1 MGKSKR
7 QIEAAKKKAAKK
19 KGKDEVVEEVKLTS
33 ATTEAGVAKHGS
45 DEYRNATGC
54 LISRQTAK
62 DVKID
67 AFSLSSYG
75 EVLVTDTMIEFTIG
89 RRYGLLGSNGSGKS
103 TMLKCLA
110 AREVPIPDHI
120 DIWFLDEEAEP
131 SEVTALQ
138 TVINTAATEVTR
150 LESLAEQMMEIEGAD
165 SETVQDIY
173 TKLEEFEP
181 NTFESRSAKLLSG
194 LGFSSQMMNKMTQDL
209 SGGWRMRV
217 ALAQALLIKPSLL
230 LLDEPTNHLDLEA
243 CVWLEKYLATYPYC
257 LWVVSHSQDFLN
269 GVCTNIV
276 ELTARKRLI
285 TYTGNYDT
293 YQKTKSELE
302 INQMKKYTK
311 EQDDIKKLKQFI
323 ASCGTYSNLVKQG
336 KSKQKILDKMEADGL
351 TERVDPPSCFD
362 FDFAPC
368 EKLPPPVLAFDKV
381 AFAYSGRKVD
391 YLYKNVSFGVDCD
404 SRVALVGPNGA
415 GKSTLLK
422 LMVSDLSPCEGVVKR
437 HMHLQFGRYHQHSNE
452 ILNPEKSVLDF
463 MIGHYPEKH
472 MEEEDWRKA
481 IGRYGIT
488 GPRQK
493 TKIGK
498 LSDGLKTRIT
508 FAMLAIEKPN
518 LLLLDEPTNHL
529 DMECIDSLA
538 KAINNFSGGLVLV
551 SHDFRLIDQVAK
563 EVWVC
568 DNHNVAKW
576 HGDIRSYK
584 NSLVAGMKKRK
595 LI

>member
-7 QIEAAKKKAAKK
+7 QIAAAKKKAAKS
-19 KGKDEVVEEVKLTS
+19 KGKTKAEKAEQ
-33 ATTEAGVAKHGS
+33 AEAMAAMDTGG
-45 DEYRNATGC
+45 EYRNATGV
-54 LISRQTAK
+54 LVSRPQAK

-67 AFSLSSYG
+67 AFSLSAYG

-89 RRYGLLGSNGSGKS
+89 RRYGLLGANGSGKS

-110 AREVPIPDHI
+110 CREVPIPEHI
-120 DIWFLDEEAEP
+120 DIWFLDEEAAP
-131 SEVTALQ
+131 TEVTALQ
-138 TVINTAATEVTR
+138 TVIATASGEVAR
-150 LESLAEQMMEIEGAD
+150 LEKLAEDLLADEGPD
-165 SETVQDIY
+165 SEALADLY
-173 TKLEEFEP
+173 YRMDGMEPEKFEA
-181 NTFESRSAKLLSG
+181 RAGKLLSG
-194 LGFSSQMMNKMTQDL
+194 LGFSKQMMNKPTADL

-243 CVWLEKYLATYPYC
+243 CVWLENYLSTYPYC

-269 GVCTNIV
+269 SVCTNIT
-276 ELTARKRLI
+276 ELTHNKTLVS
-285 TYTGNYDT
+285 YTGNYDQ
-293 YQKTKSELE
+293 YCQTKKENE
-302 INQMKKYTK
+302 VNQMKKYTK
-311 EQDDIKKLKQFI
+311 EQDDIQKLKKFI
-323 ASCGTYSNLVKQG
+323 AQCGTYSNLVKQG

-351 TERVDPPSCFD
+351 TEKVQAPPSFD
-362 FDFAPC
+362 FNFAEC

-381 AFAYSGRKVD
+381 AFSYSGKVKD
-391 YLYKNVSFGVDCD
+391 FLYNNVSFGVDCD

-422 LMVSDLSPCEGVVKR
+422 LMVNELSPVQGLVKR
-437 HMHLQFGRYHQHSNE
+437 HLHLQFGRYHQHSNE
-452 ILNPEKSVLDF
+452 ILDKDKTVLDF
-463 MIGHYPEKH
+463 MIEHYPEKQ
-472 MEEEDWRKA
+472 MEEEEWRKA

-488 GPRQK
+488 GARQK

-538 KAINNFSGGLVLV
+538 DAINNFTGGLVLV

-568 DNHNVAKW
+568 DNHDVQKW
-576 HGDIRSYK
+576 KGDIRSYK
-584 NSLVAGMKKRK
+584 KNLVDGMKKRK